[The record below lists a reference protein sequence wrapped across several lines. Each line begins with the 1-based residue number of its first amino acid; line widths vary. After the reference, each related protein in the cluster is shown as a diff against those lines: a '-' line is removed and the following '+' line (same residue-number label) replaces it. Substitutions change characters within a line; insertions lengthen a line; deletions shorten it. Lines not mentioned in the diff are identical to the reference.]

1 MRLLS
6 WSIASDDRDNALECV
21 VEYDGGQRIQV
32 ARLNLTVPAPR
43 DRSIVEARTFAI
55 ALTLSISS
63 A

>member
-43 DRSIVEARTFAI
+43 DRSIVGRER
-55 ALTLSISS
+55 SQ
-63 A
+63 